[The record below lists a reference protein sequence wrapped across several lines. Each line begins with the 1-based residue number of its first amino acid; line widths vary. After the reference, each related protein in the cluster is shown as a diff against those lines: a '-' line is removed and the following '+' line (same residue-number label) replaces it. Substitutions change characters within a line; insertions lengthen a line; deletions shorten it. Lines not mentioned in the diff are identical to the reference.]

1 MPPPSEFRTCREE
14 FRCNDDG
21 FFSFTSTEQKRV
33 EDLVE
38 DQMKGCATTE
48 EGDAPVTP
56 VLQRSLHVDYLTKSL
71 RECGRGYSGLDAS
84 RSWMCYWGLHSLNIL
99 GVSLPHNQK
108 ADILAFLKTCQ
119 HPDGGFGGGPGQY
132 AHLAPTY
139 ASVMAL
145 ASLQT
150 EDALAAINLES
161 LSRFLHR
168 MKQPDGSFTMHDGG
182 EADIRGTYCALAVAA
197 LCGIMTDKLKDGAA
211 EWVIKCQTYEGGFGG
226 EPFAEAHGGIVLA
239 DSELLLQWLS
249 KRQMRFEGGFQGRT
263 NKLVDGCYSF
273 WQAANFPLIDGEM
286 AREGRLPTEGLFD
299 ARMLEEYIL
308 LCCQDEAGGFRDK
321 PDKSRD
327 LYHTC
332 YVLSGLAVAQAYSS
346 TREPDGVLGGAQN
359 VVVPINPVFNLT
371 TLSEQFADFDRTNVK
386 EPKSNE
392 LPVARDSG
400 SSGKKHKANGLKQPL
415 INEIIDDPIKD
426 TLGTADLLALE
437 EEADEFLKADIDLYN
452 QHVRTQG
459 GSEAS
464 WLLSVIKKGTASD
477 RMTAMQLQM
486 HTSPVHSLC
495 YMEIMIGS
503 LERKKHQR
511 GTGNSADLASL
522 VVEDLSKRALRTA
535 LNLLAERP
543 EGERFLLS
551 MLG

>member
-1 MPPPSEFRTCREE
+1 
-14 FRCNDDG
+14 
-21 FFSFTSTEQKRV
+21 
-33 EDLVE
+33 
-38 DQMKGCATTE
+38 
-48 EGDAPVTP
+48 
-56 VLQRSLHVDYLTKSL
+56 
-71 RECGRGYSGLDAS
+71 
-84 RSWMCYWGLHSLNIL
+84 MCYWGLHSLNIL

-108 ADILAFLKTCQ
+108 AEILAFLKTCQ

-150 EDALAAINLES
+150 EDALAAINLDS

-197 LCGIMTDKLKDGAA
+197 LCGIMTDKLRDGAA

-226 EPFAEAHGGIVLA
+226 EPFTEAHGGYAFCGVASLVILDRYRLA

-249 KRQMRFEGGFQGRT
+249 KRQMPFEGGFQGRT

-308 LCCQDEAGGFRDK
+308 LCCQVCVPLPLNYLKSFYVISFCTQDEAGGFRDK

-332 YVLSGLAVAQAYSS
+332 YVLSGLAVAQAYSA
-346 TREPDGVLGGAQN
+346 TREPDGILGGAQN
-359 VVVPINPVFNLT
+359 
-371 TLSEQFADFDRTNVK
+371 
-386 EPKSNE
+386 
-392 LPVARDSG
+392 
-400 SSGKKHKANGLKQPL
+400 
-415 INEIIDDPIKD
+415 
-426 TLGTADLLALE
+426 
-437 EEADEFLKADIDLYN
+437 
-452 QHVRTQG
+452 
-459 GSEAS
+459 
-464 WLLSVIKKGTASD
+464 SV
-477 RMTAMQLQM
+477 
-486 HTSPVHSLC
+486 
-495 YMEIMIGS
+495 
-503 LERKKHQR
+503 
-511 GTGNSADLASL
+511 
-522 VVEDLSKRALRTA
+522 
-535 LNLLAERP
+535 
-543 EGERFLLS
+543 
-551 MLG
+551 

>member
-1 MPPPSEFRTCREE
+1 MSTMPTYRTCQER

-21 FFSFTSTEQKRV
+21 FFTFTSTEQKRV

-38 DQMKGCATTE
+38 DQMKGYEAGE
-48 EGDAPVTP
+48 NSDRISP
-56 VLQRSLHVDYLTKSL
+56 VLQRNLHVDYLTKSL

-84 RSWMCYWGLHSLNIL
+84 RSWMCYWAVHSLNIL
-99 GVSLPHNQK
+99 GVSLPHTQK
-108 ADILAFLKTCQ
+108 AEIVAFLKTCQ

-150 EDALAAINLES
+150 EEALAAINLDS

-226 EPFAEAHGGIVLA
+226 EPLTEAHGGYAFCGVASLVILDRYRLA
-239 DSELLLQWLS
+239 DSESLLQWLA

-286 AREGRLPTEGLFD
+286 ARQGRLPTEGLFD

-308 LCCQDEAGGFRDK
+308 MCCQDDAGGFRDK

-332 YVLSGLAVAQAYSS
+332 YVLSGLAIAQSYSA
-346 TREPDGVLGGAQN
+346 TREPDGILGGSENA
-359 VVVPINPVFNLT
+359 VVPINPVFNLT
-371 TLSEQFADFDRTNVK
+371 TLSEQFAVSFF
-386 EPKSNE
+386 E
-392 LPVARDSG
+392 
-400 SSGKKHKANGLKQPL
+400 
-415 INEIIDDPIKD
+415 
-426 TLGTADLLALE
+426 
-437 EEADEFLKADIDLYN
+437 
-452 QHVRTQG
+452 G
-459 GSEAS
+459 G
-464 WLLSVIKKGTASD
+464 
-477 RMTAMQLQM
+477 RQ
-486 HTSPVHSLC
+486 
-495 YMEIMIGS
+495 
-503 LERKKHQR
+503 
-511 GTGNSADLASL
+511 
-522 VVEDLSKRALRTA
+522 
-535 LNLLAERP
+535 
-543 EGERFLLS
+543 
-551 MLG
+551 